1 MRMSAEERRESVI
14 RAAVTEF
21 ARGGYHGTST
31 EAIARR
37 VGVSQPYLF
46 RLFPS
51 KQAIFIEACRRCTE
65 EVWQVFDRASE
76 GLSGEDARR
85 AMGLAYMELVQ
96 DRDRILMQMQMQVAA
111 ANTDTA
117 GDPEVGEAV
126 RRAWFELWERV
137 RIRMGGDHGQATEF
151 FGYGM
156 LINSL
161 VAMGF
166 PLDHRVWA
174 GFGDEQTEGRTSGKT
189 EEKTAQKTEQ
199 STEPGPK

>member
-14 RAAVTEF
+14 RAAMTEF

-31 EAIARR
+31 ETIARR

-46 RLFPS
+46 RLFPG

-76 GLSGEDARR
+76 GLTGEDARR
-85 AMGLAYMELVQ
+85 AMGMAYVELIQ
-96 DRDRILMQMQMQVAA
+96 DRDRILMQMQMQVAV
-111 ANTDTA
+111 ANAEA
-117 GDPEVGEAV
+117 GGDREVGEAV
-126 RRAWFELWERV
+126 RAAWFELWERV
-137 RIRMGGDHGQATEF
+137 RIRLGGEHETATEF

-166 PLDHRVWA
+166 PEEHPVWA
-174 GFGDEQTEGRTSGKT
+174 GFED
-189 EEKTAQKTEQ
+189 EKTQQ
-199 STEPGPK
+199 L